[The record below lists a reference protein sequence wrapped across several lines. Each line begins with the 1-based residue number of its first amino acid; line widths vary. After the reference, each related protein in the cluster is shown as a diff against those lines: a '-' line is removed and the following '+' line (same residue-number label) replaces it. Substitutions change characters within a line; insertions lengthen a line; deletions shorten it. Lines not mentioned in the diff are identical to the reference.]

1 MVGIF
6 WTRGGGNGR
15 RTDVCRVLLLNRDAY
30 PGMRQ
35 SCLTRAGEQVADFL
49 LPENSYLRG
58 GWADLTI
65 PQSFL
70 FSPLQF
76 ASRINWRKWEIIC
89 LRFQFFTTN
98 VDARRGARFQRIIK
112 SDKKNISAPH
122 YCIFQIDRNLIRF
135 SNSQQTRTHTERIYI
150 HVGVGHLVAL
160 HGNSRMENKRGEGR
174 TAYTRVWRGWG
185 MGKRRNVT
193 EKSGVKYS
201 DERGIIKT
209 PPPLSHFNV
218 FHARMC
224 A

>member
-15 RTDVCRVLLLNRDAY
+15 RTDVCRLLLLNRDAY

-58 GWADLTI
+58 MSGFNDSTVVPFFPPSIRI
-65 PQSFL
+65 PDKLGKMRNYLSF
-70 FSPLQF
+70 
-76 ASRINWRKWEIIC
+76 
-89 LRFQFFTTN
+89 RFQVFTTN
-98 VDARRGARFQRIIK
+98 VDARRRARFQRIIK

-135 SNSQQTRTHTERIYI
+135 SNSQHTRIHTERIYI

-160 HGNSRMENKRGEGR
+160 HGNSRMENKREGR
-174 TAYTRVWRGWG
+174 GGPRTHAYGEDGGW
-185 MGKRRNVT
+185 
-193 EKSGVKYS
+193 EKG
-201 DERGIIKT
+201 GT
-209 PPPLSHFNV
+209 
-218 FHARMC
+218 
-224 A
+224 